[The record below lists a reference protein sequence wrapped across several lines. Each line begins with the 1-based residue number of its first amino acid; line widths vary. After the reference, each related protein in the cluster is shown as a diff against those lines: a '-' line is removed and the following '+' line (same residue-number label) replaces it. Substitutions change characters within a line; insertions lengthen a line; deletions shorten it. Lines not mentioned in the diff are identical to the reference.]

1 MTLSIKM
8 CSYKRIVKLSAIF
21 FFNEG
26 GIQIDALIFALLI
39 TMHPVVYQAK
49 IFFLILVDFLN
60 SL

>member
-26 GIQIDALIFALLI
+26 GIQIDALIFALL
-39 TMHPVVYQAK
+39 TMHPVVYQAN